1 MTIENAAAAA
11 TIEDAKIEQ
20 SVKVYLDWDEVNKRW
35 EIDPITVDGHQLDA
49 LDGADTD
56 LFKEFW
62 TPEIK
67 AEVEAANEA
76 PLPNAEQLILLLL
89 EALPAES
96 TVKSALT
103 EIIDA
108 AGSWADELTTYIAK
122 GSEEYGDE
130 ESASSQRDSASTIR
144 AAIELL
150 RQ

>member
-1 MTIENAAAAA
+1 MTAENTTAAA

-35 EIDPITVDGHQLDA
+35 EIDPVTVDGHQLDG

-56 LFKEFW
+56 LFKDFW

-67 AEVEAANEA
+67 AEIETANAE

-96 TVKSALT
+96 TVKSALS
-103 EIIDA
+103 EVLDA
-108 AGSWADELTTYIAK
+108 AGSWADELTTYIAPA
-122 GSEEYGDE
+122 SEQFHDE
-130 ESASSQRDSASTIR
+130 ESATSQRDSASTIR

>member
-1 MTIENAAAAA
+1 M
-11 TIEDAKIEQ
+11 
-20 SVKVYLDWDEVNKRW
+20 
-35 EIDPITVDGHQLDA
+35 
-49 LDGADTD
+49 
-56 LFKEFW
+56 
-62 TPEIK
+62 
-67 AEVEAANEA
+67 
-76 PLPNAEQLILLLL
+76 LLL
-89 EALPAES
+89 EALPAAS
-96 TVKSALT
+96 TVKAAVT